1 MASTET
7 FDPVA
12 FKQAQRTDWQRVAP
26 GWSTWLDVLEAEE
39 GGQEVSRKL
48 VERAGLGPGDAVLDV
63 ATGYGE
69 PALTAARAVTPGGSV
84 LATDIAPEFLSF
96 ANDRAVEAGLDN
108 VEFLESDA
116 EELRF
121 DAGTF
126 DAILCRQGLQFLP
139 DVAGTLRRF
148 HSFLKRDGRLA
159 AAVWGPLD
167 TVQFALS
174 IPVIF
179 EELEL
184 PPPPPGRPGIFA
196 LADAGVLAQLVA
208 DAGFRDVETGPVTV
222 IYETASPEDF
232 TQWTR
237 DIAPPIANLIA
248 GHPPEVQER
257 VWRKVT
263 EACAPLVTPEGR
275 VRTVNQAIWV
285 AATR

>member
-1 MASTET
+1 MATTET

-84 LATDIAPEFLSF
+84 LATDIAPDFLSF

-196 LADAGVLAQLVA
+196 LADAGALAQLVA